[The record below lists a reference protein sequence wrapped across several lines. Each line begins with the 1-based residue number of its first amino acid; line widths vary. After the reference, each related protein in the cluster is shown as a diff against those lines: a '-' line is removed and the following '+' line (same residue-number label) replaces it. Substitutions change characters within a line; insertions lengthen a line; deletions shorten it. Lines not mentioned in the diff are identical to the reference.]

1 MAALAQIY
9 QVENIL
15 LETRP
20 SETDASAEELG
31 AEARVVADGVGN
43 FVDVG
48 AGGFADGR
56 EGVDRGDSLGEHG
69 VGSELGEFGGPEAD
83 GEETIKSK
91 DR

>member
-9 QVENIL
+9 QVEDIL

-20 SETDASAEELG
+20 SETDAGTEELG
-31 AEARVVADGVGN
+31 AETRVVADGVGD

-48 AGGFADGR
+48 AGGLADGR
-56 EGVDRGDSLGEHG
+56 EGVDGGDSLGEHG
-69 VGSELGEFGGPEAD
+69 VGSEFGEFGGPEAD
-83 GEETIKSK
+83 GEDTIKSE